1 MSKEPNPYI
10 EKLLR
15 FRIIFLISLL
25 FLLFFSIGIFFSLDT
40 GTSQEGINKA
50 HFYKTWKVLR
60 FYQNGKLVVNDKKFE
75 NLRLRINKDSSADWI
90 RPDNILSMRIWVS
103 EDGTKLIKE
112 DEESLKDI
120 DVIYEI
126 KEDKLR
132 FGKRTVQAH
141 YEYVLVPEDSG
152 Q

>member
-15 FRIIFLISLL
+15 FRIILLISLL

-40 GTSQEGINKA
+40 GTSNTLINKE

-90 RPDNILSMRIWVS
+90 RPENTLTTHTWVS
-103 EDGTKLIKE
+103 EDGSKLIKE
-112 DEESLKDI
+112 DEESLKEI
-120 DVIYEI
+120 DVVYEI
-126 KEDKLR
+126 KEDRLR
-132 FGKRTVQAH
+132 FGKRTVHAH
-141 YEYVLVPEDSG
+141 YEYVLVPE
-152 Q
+152 